1 MMPGR
6 GELGGWSCPCA
17 SPHDAWQRRAGGM
30 ELSVRFARL
39 EMKAMPERQNV
50 TDGSQHSQRQVEGR
64 EEPA

>member
-1 MMPGR
+1 
-6 GELGGWSCPCA
+6 
-17 SPHDAWQRRAGGM
+17 M

-39 EMKAMPERQNV
+39 EMKAMPDRQNV

>member
-1 MMPGR
+1 
-6 GELGGWSCPCA
+6 
-17 SPHDAWQRRAGGM
+17 M